1 MLTSD
6 YLDILSEPIIDLF
19 EEYQKSVIKDIAR
32 RLAKMNFVTP
42 TAAWQLQRAIESGA
56 TYEDILKKI
65 EQLTPMSE
73 KYLNQAFKQAGVKAV
88 KFDDLIYKKAGL
100 NPLPLNLSPA
110 MKNVL
115 AAGLRKTGNLINNL
129 VMTTAETGQ
138 ELFVNAADS
147 AYMKIVT
154 GAFDYNT
161 AIRQSVKEAAREGL
175 KVINFASGRRDQLDV
190 SMRRAV
196 LTGVGQTAGNLTIE
210 RANEMGTDLVQVSA
224 HIGAR
229 NKGTGPGNHESWQGG
244 IYSRSGT
251 HKKHKNFYKVTGF
264 GTITGLHGI
273 NCRHSFFPF
282 FEGISENEYTKAIL
296 ESYADETVIYNGEEI
311 SFYEATQKQR
321 AIEREIRKVKREASA
336 LAAAGQDNTQEIGE
350 VKSLQAVMRD
360 FIKQTDLDRQYIREG
375 GRVKRIKRTEV

>member
-6 YLDILSEPIIDLF
+6 YLDVLSEPIVNLY
-19 EEYQKSVIKDIAR
+19 EEFQKSVIRDIAR

-73 KYLNQAFKQAGVKAV
+73 KYLNQAFKQAGVKAI

-110 MKNVL
+110 MTNVL

-196 LTGVGQTAGNLTIE
+196 LTGVGQTAGNLSME
-210 RANEMGTDLVQVSA
+210 RAIEMGCDLLQTSA

-229 NKGTGPGNHESWQGG
+229 NKGDVPENHEMWQGR
-244 IYSRSGT
+244 IFSRTGT
-251 HKKHKNFYKVTGF
+251 KYPDFYKVTGF
-264 GTITGLHGI
+264 GTKTGLHGI

-282 FEGISENEYTKAIL
+282 FDVISKNEYTKAIL
-296 ESYADETVIYNGEEI
+296 ESYADETVTYNGEEI

-336 LAAAGQDNTQEIGE
+336 LAAAGQDNTQEISDI
-350 VKSLQAVMRD
+350 KSLQAVMRD

-375 GRVKRIKRTEV
+375 GRVKRVKKI

>member
-6 YLDILSEPIIDLF
+6 YLDILSEPIVDLF

-42 TAAWQLQRAIESGA
+42 TAAWQIQRAIEAGA

-73 KYLNQAFKQAGVKAV
+73 KYLNQAFKQAGVKAI

-138 ELFVNAADS
+138 EVFVKAADS

-175 KVINFASGRRDQLDV
+175 KVINFASGRKDQLDV

-210 RANEMGTDLVQVSA
+210 RANEMGTDLVQTSA

-229 NKGTGPGNHESWQGG
+229 PTHQIWQGK
-244 IYSRSGT
+244 IFSRSGT
-251 HKKHKNFYKVTGF
+251 HKKYPNFVEETGYGTVTG
-264 GTITGLHGI
+264 LSGI
-273 NCRHSFFPF
+273 NCRHSFYVF
-282 FEGISENEYTKAIL
+282 FEGISENAYKDLTEYEGKPVT
-296 ESYADETVIYNGEEI
+296 YNGKEI
-311 SFYEATQKQR
+311 TFYDATQKQR
-321 AIEREIRKVKREASA
+321 YIEREIRKAKREASA
-336 LAAAGQDNTQEIGE
+336 LEAAGLDNTNELAK
-350 VKSLQAVMRD
+350 VKSMQASMRD
-360 FIKQTDLDRQYIREG
+360 FIKQTGLNRQSVREL
-375 GRVKRIKRTEV
+375 I